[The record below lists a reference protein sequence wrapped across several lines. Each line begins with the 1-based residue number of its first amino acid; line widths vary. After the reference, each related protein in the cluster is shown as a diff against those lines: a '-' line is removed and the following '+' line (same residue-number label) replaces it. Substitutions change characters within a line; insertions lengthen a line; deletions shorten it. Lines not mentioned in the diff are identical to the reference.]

1 MINTEWGALGN
12 TGSLD
17 FVRTRWDH
25 AVDAGSKNFGKQ
37 VDCDGYNVCNKDI
50 GVNVDISFM
59 NDIWCHLYPGHL
71 TCQEMLG

>member
-1 MINTEWGALGN
+1 MLGGVVNDYITMITSSPLCTVGKFFQVVINTEWGALGN

-37 VDCDGYNVCNKDI
+37 VIDVRNNR
-50 GVNVDISFM
+50 
-59 NDIWCHLYPGHL
+59 
-71 TCQEMLG
+71 

>member
-1 MINTEWGALGN
+1 MKAKLIIVLIFEVVINTEWGALGN

-37 VDCDGYNVCNKDI
+37 VL
-50 GVNVDISFM
+50 ISAVICLLMFIFCSVVSCGQ
-59 NDIWCHLYPGHL
+59 NFS
-71 TCQEMLG
+71 

>member
-1 MINTEWGALGN
+1 MKARLIIVPIFEVVINTEWGALGN

-37 VDCDGYNVCNKDI
+37 VLYSAAI
-50 GVNVDISFM
+50 
-59 NDIWCHLYPGHL
+59 HLLMFIFSSVVSCVQNLSWTG
-71 TCQEMLG
+71 